1 MSFSSITYALVNYVE
16 CHLEDMNLKK
26 MAESFGFSEI
36 YLREL
41 FYKNVNIPIMQY
53 YKRRRMIASAFELLH
68 SDKTILMIALESGF
82 SNPESYTRAFKK
94 IFGMTPSRF
103 RIERPL
109 MVRKQLEAGVFGL
122 ESGGVGFK
130 QY

>member
-1 MSFSSITYALVNYVE
+1 
-16 CHLEDMNLKK
+16 
-26 MAESFGFSEI
+26 
-36 YLREL
+36 
-41 FYKNVNIPIMQY
+41 
-53 YKRRRMIASAFELLH
+53 MIASAFELLH

-109 MVRKQLEAGVFGL
+109 MVRKQLNGLVEETDDEEGDNSDAREA
-122 ESGGVGFK
+122 
-130 QY
+130 